1 MSCQQSL
8 QCQVNYISTWS
19 RPQERNDCASW
30 ECHKDLIIIFG
41 KAMRSGSLMSLLRI
55 TLLVASLDA
64 QAFQR
69 DGTSS
74 FSEGWYFISVP
85 SPPPPLGLFPG
96 GRSSYSSLPLVV
108 ICILLSSLQTPSP
121 LLTYPPQP
129 PFCPHNSF
137 RSPMVEVEGMRMLD
151 LQILRGQ
158 LLHTPGSLRTDQL
171 I

>member
-1 MSCQQSL
+1 MSQGPD
-8 QCQVNYISTWS
+8 NYIWQSYEEWLS
-19 RPQERNDCASW
+19 NVIAKNYPFSS
-30 ECHKDLIIIFG
+30 I
-41 KAMRSGSLMSLLRI
+41 SGCP
-55 TLLVASLDA
+55 
-64 QAFQR
+64 
-69 DGTSS
+69 S
-74 FSEGWYFISVP
+74 FSEGWYFKLFRGMVLHFCAFP
-85 SPPPPLGLFPG
+85 PPPPLGLFPG

>member
-85 SPPPPLGLFPG
+85 SPPPPAGPLSGWSVLLLLPALGSYLYSLVFPPNPIPTPN
-96 GRSSYSSLPLVV
+96 LP
-108 ICILLSSLQTPSP
+108 PPAP
-121 LLTYPPQP
+121 LLPSQ
-129 PFCPHNSF
+129 
-137 RSPMVEVEGMRMLD
+137 
-151 LQILRGQ
+151 
-158 LLHTPGSLRTDQL
+158 
-171 I
+171 